1 MSLEQYIIE
10 NNLTI
15 LKEYDGHIKSNGKS
29 ANEERNKYYLVKD
42 NNIDNLSNDTLEQQN
57 THKPHKLHKP
67 QNKYYIMECH
77 KNDNST
83 IYFKFDK
90 LSLPQVLTV
99 YDNCNPTWFQSGNGY
114 IITHIKYKGQNTCIN
129 LHQYLM
135 NYYGQKKSVIKNECN
150 DYTTKNHSVDHINR
164 NPLDNRISNL
174 RIINQSHQNHNQKDR
189 DRGTNLATDFQQL
202 KQYIPKN
209 IYYRKQSTDAK
220 GLTHG
225 EHFEVEIKF
234 TTPDNTKHRMRRKT
248 TKSQETQLPYK
259 LIQAIKIKYQIIYE
273 SKPLQNYLDIFSQND
288 LDKYTQE
295 TKDDITSIS
304 QTYNIANCP
313 QLLDLHNSEIKFNKK
328 LEKLKCPHCEKLLTG
343 KSSLN
348 RHITTKHTTIK
359 NSLS

>member
-1 MSLEQYIIE
+1 MEIILENYI
-10 NNLTI
+10 NNHNLTLLNYWKGQEI
-15 LKEYDGHIKSNGKS
+15 NAGCKTGQI
-29 ANEERNKYYLVKD
+29 RNSYCLVKNNNKD
-42 NNIDNLSNDTLEQQN
+42 NNDKEN
-57 THKPHKLHKP
+57 TE
-67 QNKYYIMECH
+67 YYISIVNE
-77 KNDNST
+77 NDDKTYVMLFND
-83 IYFKFDK
+83 IEKFRKIETVFYPIWYK
-90 LSLPQVLTV
+90 LS
-99 YDNCNPTWFQSGNGY
+99 NGY
-114 IITHIKYKGQNTCIN
+114 IGTTIRHNNKKVFRYFHQHIMDHY
-129 LHQYLM
+129 
-135 NYYGQKKSVIKNECN
+135 SN
-150 DYTTKNHSVDHINR
+150 DDKTHSVDHINR
-164 NPLDNRISNL
+164 NPLDNRLSNL

-189 DRGTNLATDFQQL
+189 DRGTNLSADFQQL

-248 TKSQETQLPYK
+248 TKSQDTQLPYK

-295 TKDDITSIS
+295 TKDSITSIS

-328 LEKLKCPHCEKLLTG
+328 LEKLKCTHCDKLLTG

-348 RHITTKHTTIK
+348 RHITTKHRTITHPH
-359 NSLS
+359 S

>member
-29 ANEERNKYYLVKD
+29 ANEERNKYYLVKE
-42 NNIDNLSNDTLEQQN
+42 NNIDTREQQN
-57 THKPHKLHKP
+57 TIENQNTIEQ

-77 KNDNST
+77 KNNNST

-99 YDNCNPTWFQSGNGY
+99 YNNCNPTWFQSGNGY

-129 LHQYLM
+129 LHQYLI
-135 NYYGQKKSVIKNECN
+135 NYYGQKDSVLKNECN
-150 DYTTKNHSVDHINR
+150 DYTVRSQSIDHINR
-164 NPLDNRISNL
+164 NPLDNRLSNL
-174 RIINQSHQNHNQKDR
+174 RIINQSHQNHNQKER
-189 DRGTNLATDFQQL
+189 VRGTNLSTNFEQL

-209 IYYRKQSTDAK
+209 IYYRKQSIDTK

-225 EHFEVEIKF
+225 EHFEIEIKF
-234 TTPDNTKHRMRRKT
+234 TTPDNIKHRMRRKT
-248 TKSQETQLPYK
+248 TKSQDTQLPYK

-288 LDKYTQE
+288 LNKYTQE
-295 TKDDITSIS
+295 TKDIITNIA

-313 QLLDLHNSEIKFNKK
+313 KLLDLHNSEIKFNKK
-328 LEKLKCPHCEKLLTG
+328 LEKLKCPHCIKELTG

-348 RHITTKHTTIK
+348 RHITTKHRTI
-359 NSLS
+359 SS